1 LHLHTEKNV
10 VKKGKSVQRPV
21 WKCALLMDVKM
32 VNATKPV
39 KRPAKKAAIKIAQK
53 ANAAVVKHKH

>member
-1 LHLHTEKNV
+1 
-10 VKKGKSVQRPV
+10 
-21 WKCALLMDVKM
+21 MDVKM

-53 ANAAVVKHKH
+53 ANVAVVKHKH